1 MIGKFLDPKNDL
13 AFKKI
18 FGTERNKD
26 ILIHFLNDV
35 IMVDNKKPIVS
46 IDYLPPVQDS
56 ATRVQ
61 KTSIVDVLCEDSNGS
76 RYIVEMQVANT
87 RGFEKRAQFYAARA
101 YSSQATVG
109 SEYADLK
116 EVIFL
121 AIADYVMF
129 PNKENYKS
137 SHMLLDQKTHEN
149 DLRDF
154 SFTFI
159 ELPKFNKSIEKLL
172 SWEDKWCYFFRYAN
186 QMSQIDL
193 DKLAERGSVFQKA
206 YSELE
211 RFNWSATELHGYEQ
225 IEKERKDYE
234 ATLGRK
240 FDEGSIEGSRKERE
254 KAEQEKAELRV
265 ELMEKAR
272 QEKTELLEKARK
284 EQAELMEK
292 AKKEQAEL
300 MKQAEKEKAEAIK
313 NIVRALQQRS
323 DMSAT
328 AIAVITQ
335 LPLEK
340 VEALLRYSDSEV

>member
-1 MIGKFLDPKNDL
+1 
-13 AFKKI
+13 
-18 FGTERNKD
+18 
-26 ILIHFLNDV
+26 
-35 IMVDNKKPIVS
+35 
-46 IDYLPPVQDS
+46 
-56 ATRVQ
+56 
-61 KTSIVDVLCEDSNGS
+61 
-76 RYIVEMQVANT
+76 MQVANT
-87 RGFEKRAQFYAARA
+87 RGLEKRAQFYAARA
-101 YSSQATVG
+101 YSSQATIG
-109 SEYADLK
+109 SEYANLK

-129 PNKENYKS
+129 PNKKDYKS
-137 SHMLLDQKTHEN
+137 RHMLLDKKTHEN

-265 ELMEKAR
+265 ELMEKA
-272 QEKTELLEKARK
+272 KNEKAELRV
-284 EQAELMEK
+284 ELMEK
-292 AKKEQAEL
+292 AK
-300 MKQAEKEKAEAIK
+300 KEKAEAIK
-313 NIVRALQQRS
+313 NIVIALQQRG
-323 DMSAT
+323 DMSAA

-335 LPLEK
+335 LPLEE
-340 VEALLRYSDSEV
+340 VEAFLQYS